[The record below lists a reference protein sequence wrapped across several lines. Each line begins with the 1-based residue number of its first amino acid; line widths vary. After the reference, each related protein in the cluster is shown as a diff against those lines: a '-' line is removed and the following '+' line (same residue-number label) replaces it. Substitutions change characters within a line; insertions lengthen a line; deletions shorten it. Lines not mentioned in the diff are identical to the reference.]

1 MSKSKKYFCQG
12 CSAVLSHRV
21 CYCPHC
27 GRKQYYNDECGY
39 CGAPISENDEECPE
53 CFSTIQTDENNPR
66 SCPNCGKDLDMESR
80 NLELRYCFGDDCYRE
95 IGGLIRYSEETGD
108 PLTVEEILSKNDY
121 EKEVTDWLANIY
133 NQFYT
138 GYYPAFDRMLYI
150 YDKTGK
156 YTVDDFKSHFGKV
169 LDEIYIHTVS
179 DFYQLSSDD
188 NLYILEEKDKHPP
201 KNYKHCLCV
210 VGIEPAVE
218 ETIDHE
224 TFKGKWGHYNP
235 TFESYERDGHIYKP
249 DVSYIFVSSVI
260 PDLAQIGSIHDRYFL
275 LISPEILNSIDIS
288 KIWKNLMKKNKYD

>member
-121 EKEVTDWLANIY
+121 EKEITDWLANIY

-138 GYYPAFDRMLYI
+138 GYYPAFD
-150 YDKTGK
+150 
-156 YTVDDFKSHFGKV
+156 
-169 LDEIYIHTVS
+169 
-179 DFYQLSSDD
+179 
-188 NLYILEEKDKHPP
+188 
-201 KNYKHCLCV
+201 
-210 VGIEPAVE
+210 
-218 ETIDHE
+218 
-224 TFKGKWGHYNP
+224 
-235 TFESYERDGHIYKP
+235 
-249 DVSYIFVSSVI
+249 
-260 PDLAQIGSIHDRYFL
+260 
-275 LISPEILNSIDIS
+275 
-288 KIWKNLMKKNKYD
+288 